1 MTFSVTILGSSSAL
15 PTSKRFPTAHLFNSN
30 ERFFLIDCGEGTQI
44 QLRRFRL
51 RFSKINHVFI
61 SHLHGDHYL
70 GLFGLI
76 SSFSLLGRKNDL
88 HIYAHSGLKKML
100 DCMLSGHIINFKLV
114 FHQLPEN
121 KTVQLYEDKNITVTT
136 FPLKH
141 RIAANGFLFKEKKRE
156 LNLRKDA
163 IARYN
168 LSIKN
173 IQSIK
178 KGNDF
183 YWEGNKLIKNNL
195 LTLPAYKERAY
206 AFCSDTAYEP
216 KIIKSLKNIDL
227 LYHEATFTEEHSN
240 LAKETLHSTAKQAAE
255 IAQKAQVAK
264 LLIGH
269 FSSRYKNEKVLEN
282 EAKEIFK
289 NTEAVEEGQTYFVEL
304 TRKINYK

>member
-1 MTFSVTILGSSSAL
+1 MSFSVTILGSSSAL

-44 QLRRFRL
+44 QLRRFHL

-88 HIYAHSGLKKML
+88 HIYAHAGLEKML
-100 DCMLSGHIINFKLV
+100 DCMLSGHHLNFKIV
-114 FHQLPEN
+114 FHELTEN
-121 KTVQLYEDKNITVTT
+121 KAMQLYEDKNITVST

-141 RIAANGFLFKEKKRE
+141 RIAANGFLFKEKKRL

-163 IARYN
+163 IAKYN
-168 LSIKN
+168 LSIKD

-178 KGNDF
+178 AGNDF
-183 YWEGNKLIKNNL
+183 LWEDEKQIKNEL
-195 LTLPAYKERAY
+195 LTLPSYKERSY
-206 AFCSDTAYEP
+206 AFCSDTAYYPQVIEY
-216 KIIKSLKNIDL
+216 LKNTDL
-227 LYHEATFTEEHSN
+227 LYHEATFTDEHID
-240 LAKETLHSTAKQAAE
+240 LAKETMHSTAKQAAE
-255 IAQKAQVAK
+255 IAQESGAVK

-269 FSSRYKNEKVLEN
+269 FSSRYKSEKILEN
-282 EAKEIFK
+282 EAREIFD
-289 NTEAVEEGQTYFVEL
+289 NTEAVEEGKTYQVEL
-304 TRKINYK
+304 TRINK

>member
-88 HIYAHSGLKKML
+88 HIYAHAGLKNML
-100 DCMLSGHIINFKLV
+100 DCMLAGHNISYTLV
-114 FHQLPEN
+114 FHEIPEN
-121 KTVQLYEDKNITVTT
+121 KAMQLYEDKNITVTT

-141 RIAANGFLFKEKKRE
+141 RIAANAFLFKEKKRD

-163 IARYN
+163 IPKYN
-168 LSIKN
+168 LSIKD

-183 YWEGNKLIKNNL
+183 YWDADKLIKNEQ
-195 LTLPAYKERAY
+195 LTLPSYKERSY
-206 AFCSDTAYEP
+206 AFCSDTAFYP
-216 KIIKSLKNIDL
+216 KIVEYLENVDL
-227 LYHEATFTEEHSN
+227 LYHEATFTEEHRDF
-240 LAKETLHSTAKQAAE
+240 AKETKHSTAKQAAE
-255 IAQKAQVAK
+255 IAKQAKADK

-269 FSSRYKNEKVLEN
+269 FSSRYKNVKELEN
-282 EAKEIFK
+282 EARETFN
-289 NTEAVEEGQTYFVEL
+289 NTEAVEEGKTYQVEL
-304 TRKINYK
+304 TRKIK